1 MVQKRTDIPKRYRRT
16 YSWLLMITSKYLNI
30 PVKGVLLS
38 KDVRIDT
45 LATLVDQLVCLSIGW
60 ETSSMLRLSRL

>member
-1 MVQKRTDIPKRYRRT
+1 
-16 YSWLLMITSKYLNI
+16 MITSKYLNI

>member
-1 MVQKRTDIPKRYRRT
+1 MVQKRTDISKRYRRT
-16 YSWLLMITSKYLNI
+16 CSWLLMITSKYLNI
-30 PVKGVLLS
+30 PVTGVLLS